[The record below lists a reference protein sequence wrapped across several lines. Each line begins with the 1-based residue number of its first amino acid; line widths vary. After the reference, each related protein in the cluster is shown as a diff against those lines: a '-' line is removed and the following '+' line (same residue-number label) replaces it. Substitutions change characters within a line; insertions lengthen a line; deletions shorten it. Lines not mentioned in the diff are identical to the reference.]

1 MKHQGPFVNLV
12 LQGRVPVPQTP
23 FLGVLGL
30 WYIRESHSEGHRGPK
45 SASRAKSPITDFHA
59 VIVRRRG
66 LSGTDY

>member
-45 SASRAKSPITDFHA
+45 SASRAKSPIMDFVA
-59 VIVRRRG
+59 LNERLGGRTRAD
-66 LSGTDY
+66 S

>member
-30 WYIRESHSEGHRGPK
+30 WYIRESHSEGHGGPIP
-45 SASRAKSPITDFHA
+45 ASRLKSPIMDFGGA
-59 VIVRRRG
+59 IERRRG
-66 LSGTDY
+66 LSRTEN